1 MLDRIVII
9 NSTPVIAL
17 ASIDSLY
24 LLKELYKKVYVP
36 KAVYDEIYAK
46 KSSKAQIEFERN
58 REWIH
63 VRQIENIESK
73 KFFRVQLHDGEVEV
87 MILGKE
93 LSADLLVIDDYI
105 AREYAKYLDFKITGT
120 LGVILKSKETSI
132 IDTIKPYVDALIE
145 NGIYIGSKVYEDVL
159 KLAGEL

>member
-9 NSTPVIAL
+9 NSTPIIAL

-24 LLKELYKKVYVP
+24 LLKELYKEVYIP
-36 KAVYDEIYAK
+36 KAVYDEICAK
-46 KSSKAQIEFERN
+46 QGSKAQIEIVRA
-58 REWIH
+58 REWIQ
-63 VRQIENIESK
+63 VRQIENVESK

-93 LSADLLVIDDYI
+93 LGADLLVIDDYI

-120 LGVILKSKETSI
+120 LGVILKAKE
-132 IDTIKPYVDALIE
+132 KGLIE
-145 NGIYIGSKVYEDVL
+145 KVKPFMDSLIQNRIYIGNKVYEGVL
-159 KLAGEL
+159 KLTGEL